1 MIISI
6 SKGSNYKRF
15 IEYHDQKCA
24 EGKAKLLYQNT
35 FTSSSD
41 AKSFIRELDEHF
53 MAFDKT
59 GLRNKVAHIA
69 ISLPKGENLTN
80 AKFIQIAQDYLVKM
94 GYNDCLKLI
103 YRHYDKDQHHI
114 HILVPT
120 IDNSGKKVVEFND
133 FKRSQ
138 TISRELEKEYQ
149 LRFTEYISGARSQS
163 QTEINYRKYYLHNAI
178 RKASVA
184 YNSKQHIQ
192 SFFTDSEKKL
202 LLSKKS
208 YSQQDIY
215 QLIGKERFDSI
226 YNYLQK
232 NGYFKS
238 LFKDELTN
246 KLDPILSQCD
256 SFEKYI
262 EECSKNGIY
271 VRKMTDKN
279 HRPYLKYGLIAEN
292 FYVKDTNLSGRFRF
306 INIQEKFGLTE
317 EKPENRES
325 IKKEPIVK
333 SEKDKESREK
343 SINHNK
349 NNSYDITPLHPPT
362 INNISPH
369 KSPEE
374 FIDLTSKKKKRK
386 RGLTR

>member
-1 MIISI
+1 MIVSI

-15 IEYHDQKCA
+15 IEYHDQKCN

-35 FTSSSD
+35 FTRLSD
-41 AKSFIRELDEHF
+41 AKSFIRDFDEHF
-53 MAFDKT
+53 MAFEKT

-69 ISLPKGENLTN
+69 ISLPKGEDLTN
-80 AKFIQIAQDYLVKM
+80 AKFIQIAQEYLIKM
-94 GYNDCLKLI
+94 GYTDCLKLI

-120 IDNSGKKVVEFND
+120 IDNSGKKVFEYKDFN
-133 FKRSQ
+133 RSQ

-149 LRFTEYISGARSQS
+149 LRFTEYSSGTRSQS

-192 SFFTDSEKKL
+192 SFFSESEKKL

-208 YSQQDIY
+208 YSQQDIHL
-215 QLIGKERFDSI
+215 LIGKERFDSI

-232 NGYFKS
+232 NGFFKS
-238 LFKDELTN
+238 LFKDELTK
-246 KLDPILSQCD
+246 KLDPILSQSD
-256 SFEKYI
+256 SWEMYI
-262 EECSKNGIY
+262 ENCNKNGIY
-271 VRKMTDKN
+271 VRKMTDN
-279 HRPYLKYGLIAEN
+279 NQRPYLKYGLIAEN

-306 INIQEKFGLTE
+306 INIKERFDLTE
-317 EKPENRES
+317 EKSLSFES
-325 IKKEPIVK
+325 FKKEPNVE
-333 SEKDKESREK
+333 SEKDKESLEK
-343 SINHNK
+343 SNTNTK
-349 NNSYDITPLHPPT
+349 NDSYDTTVLHPPT

-369 KSPEE
+369 KSTDE
-374 FIDLTSKKKKRK
+374 FVDLASKKKKRK